1 MCLSAHCL
9 GGNVIDQ
16 NSDQALVLVG
26 MDSWLGFDALVPI
39 RTDDMRPQLISL
51 FLFLISSLLFKINT
65 THFIASIHFISLYRA
80 CWVSFMFAILESLVS
95 FWWSGE

>member
-51 FLFLISSLLFKINT
+51 F
-65 THFIASIHFISLYRA
+65 FISH
-80 CWVSFMFAILESLVS
+80 LVS
-95 FWWSGE
+95 SIQNQHNTLHCFNSFHFPLSCVLGFFHVCHFGISCQFLVEW